1 MFKSRK
7 NHILTDNF
15 YYNIK
20 VNHNMKELKAEFEK
34 EDKTLGATVSK
45 SRALVNK
52 LEKNRQSKP
61 KI

>member
-1 MFKSRK
+1 
-7 NHILTDNF
+7 
-15 YYNIK
+15 
-20 VNHNMKELKAEFEK
+20 MKELKAEFEK